1 MKHIDEQQWNA
12 WLAERQDRDSLLNSH
27 LLSCEVCRAEGERL
41 RKMVADFSKAAHSEA
56 AQDESFW
63 SRQRAQVLQGLDED
77 KSSSWSLRWR
87 WAVPVPIAVL
97 SVVVALVLMK
107 NPTPKVIPVQSS
119 DASDEALLLQV
130 QYDMYRKVPS
140 ALEPAGLLVQER
152 NRVLTS
158 KKTQAK

>member
-1 MKHIDEQQWNA
+1 
-12 WLAERQDRDSLLNSH
+12 
-27 LLSCEVCRAEGERL
+27 L
-41 RKMVADFSKAAHSEA
+41 RTAVANFSKAVHSEA

-63 SRQRAQVLQGLDED
+63 SRQRTQVLQRLDED

-97 SVVVALVLMK
+97 SVVIALVLINK
-107 NPTPKVIPVQSS
+107 PTPKAIPTQSN